1 MKSLQIYLFLFLS
14 VFALGACIQNDIPY
28 PYIKGEITAFEVEG
42 QTGDAE
48 INKNS
53 RTIVVEVG
61 DEVDIEE
68 LRITRFVV
76 NEEATYSV
84 DEQYC
89 VSPNKFPS
97 AGFSA
102 LADLP
107 AGADTR
113 VDFSKTVPVLLRTYQ
128 DYQWMITVKQTI
140 ERVVEVEN
148 QALPAIIDDKN
159 HTVLVYVSQKQD
171 LSAVKITKMILGG
184 SKATIT
190 PDPSTVL
197 LRTYQDYQWMIT
209 VKQTIERVVEVENQ
223 ALPAIIDDKNH
234 TVLVYVSQKQDLS
247 AVKITKM
254 ILGGSKATI
263 TPDPSTV
270 TNFRR
275 PQEFVVNRFD
285 KEELWT
291 VDVVRTT
298 STGTTG
304 SADVWAT
311 RATLN
316 GGMKQGTTPR
326 VEYRKKSEDT
336 WTVVPETDVKLE
348 SGTTFSTTLT
358 GLQDGTDYVWR
369 VVVEEVP
376 STESGFTT
384 EKIQE
389 IPNLN
394 FDTWSQN
401 PTGTFKKS
409 WYPNAD
415 GSNSFWATGNDG
427 VTSSLAGSRD
437 SSTRPEE
444 KSVVNGKAAYM
455 VTLGSVPLVGVAA
468 GNLFIGD
475 YKTNAQSPKDS
486 PKFGRSF
493 TGARPTGL
501 KGWYKYTSK
510 PVDYVGNPDNLK
522 NDECHIYLRLWDDKD
537 NEIGYGEFI
546 GKETVTQYTQFRFDV
561 TYTNK
566 TAKPAKITI
575 VATSSHYGGDF
586 TGMKVTGSVGVGS
599 ELWVDEFELLYE

>member
-190 PDPSTVL
+190 PDPSTV
-197 LRTYQDYQWMIT
+197 
-209 VKQTIERVVEVENQ
+209 
-223 ALPAIIDDKNH
+223 
-234 TVLVYVSQKQDLS
+234 
-247 AVKITKM
+247 
-254 ILGGSKATI
+254 
-263 TPDPSTV
+263 

-285 KEELWT
+285 RYHGKCRC
-291 VDVVRTT
+291 V
-298 STGTTG
+298 G
-304 SADVWAT
+304 
-311 RATLN
+311 
-316 GGMKQGTTPR
+316 
-326 VEYRKKSEDT
+326 YKSHIERGYEARNHS
-336 WTVVPETDVKLE
+336 PC
-348 SGTTFSTTLT
+348 GI
-358 GLQDGTDYVWR
+358 Q
-369 VVVEEVP
+369 EEVGRYLDRC
-376 STESGFTT
+376 TRNRCETG
-384 EKIQE
+384 KWY
-389 IPNLN
+389 N
-394 FDTWSQN
+394 FQYDTDRIAR
-401 PTGTFKKS
+401 
-409 WYPNAD
+409 WYRLR
-415 GSNSFWATGNDG
+415 
-427 VTSSLAGSRD
+427 LAGSGRG
-437 SSTRPEE
+437 SS
-444 KSVVNGKAAYM
+444 
-455 VTLGSVPLVGVAA
+455 
-468 GNLFIGD
+468 
-475 YKTNAQSPKDS
+475 
-486 PKFGRSF
+486 
-493 TGARPTGL
+493 
-501 KGWYKYTSK
+501 
-510 PVDYVGNPDNLK
+510 
-522 NDECHIYLRLWDDKD
+522 
-537 NEIGYGEFI
+537 
-546 GKETVTQYTQFRFDV
+546 
-561 TYTNK
+561 
-566 TAKPAKITI
+566 
-575 VATSSHYGGDF
+575 
-586 TGMKVTGSVGVGS
+586 
-599 ELWVDEFELLYE
+599 

>member
-76 NEEATYSV
+76 NEEATYSI

-140 ERVVEVEN
+140 ER
-148 QALPAIIDDKN
+148 I
-159 HTVLVYVSQKQD
+159 
-171 LSAVKITKMILGG
+171 
-184 SKATIT
+184 
-190 PDPSTVL
+190 
-197 LRTYQDYQWMIT
+197 
-209 VKQTIERVVEVENQ
+209 VEVENQ

-298 STGTTG
+298 STGTT
-304 SADVWAT
+304 
-311 RATLN
+311 
-316 GGMKQGTTPR
+316 
-326 VEYRKKSEDT
+326 E
-336 WTVVPETDVKLE
+336 VPMC
-348 SGTTFSTTLT
+348 
-358 GLQDGTDYVWR
+358 GLQ
-369 VVVEEVP
+369 EP
-376 STESGFTT
+376 
-384 EKIQE
+384 
-389 IPNLN
+389 
-394 FDTWSQN
+394 
-401 PTGTFKKS
+401 
-409 WYPNAD
+409 
-415 GSNSFWATGNDG
+415 
-427 VTSSLAGSRD
+427 
-437 SSTRPEE
+437 
-444 KSVVNGKAAYM
+444 
-455 VTLGSVPLVGVAA
+455 
-468 GNLFIGD
+468 
-475 YKTNAQSPKDS
+475 
-486 PKFGRSF
+486 
-493 TGARPTGL
+493 
-501 KGWYKYTSK
+501 
-510 PVDYVGNPDNLK
+510 
-522 NDECHIYLRLWDDKD
+522 H
-537 NEIGYGEFI
+537 
-546 GKETVTQYTQFRFDV
+546 
-561 TYTNK
+561 
-566 TAKPAKITI
+566 
-575 VATSSHYGGDF
+575 
-586 TGMKVTGSVGVGS
+586 
-599 ELWVDEFELLYE
+599 

>member
-113 VDFSKTVPVLLRTYQ
+113 VDFSKTVP
-128 DYQWMITVKQTI
+128 
-140 ERVVEVEN
+140 
-148 QALPAIIDDKN
+148 
-159 HTVLVYVSQKQD
+159 
-171 LSAVKITKMILGG
+171 
-184 SKATIT
+184 
-190 PDPSTVL
+190 VL

-501 KGWYKYTSK
+501 KGW
-510 PVDYVGNPDNLK
+510 
-522 NDECHIYLRLWDDKD
+522 
-537 NEIGYGEFI
+537 
-546 GKETVTQYTQFRFDV
+546 
-561 TYTNK
+561 
-566 TAKPAKITI
+566 
-575 VATSSHYGGDF
+575 
-586 TGMKVTGSVGVGS
+586 
-599 ELWVDEFELLYE
+599 

>member
-53 RTIVVEVG
+53 RTIAVEVG

-128 DYQWMITVKQTI
+128 DYQWMITV
-140 ERVVEVEN
+140 R
-148 QALPAIIDDKN
+148 
-159 HTVLVYVSQKQD
+159 
-171 LSAVKITKMILGG
+171 
-184 SKATIT
+184 
-190 PDPSTVL
+190 
-197 LRTYQDYQWMIT
+197 
-209 VKQTIERVVEVENQ
+209 QTIERVVEVENQ

-275 PQEFVVNRFD
+275 PQEFVVSRFD

-336 WTVVPETDVKLE
+336 WSVVPEADVKLE

-369 VVVEEVP
+369 VVVEEIP
-376 STESGFTT
+376 STEAAFTT
-384 EKIQE
+384 ERY
-389 IPNLN
+389 
-394 FDTWSQN
+394 
-401 PTGTFKKS
+401 KK
-409 WYPNAD
+409 
-415 GSNSFWATGNDG
+415 
-427 VTSSLAGSRD
+427 
-437 SSTRPEE
+437 
-444 KSVVNGKAAYM
+444 
-455 VTLGSVPLVGVAA
+455 
-468 GNLFIGD
+468 
-475 YKTNAQSPKDS
+475 
-486 PKFGRSF
+486 
-493 TGARPTGL
+493 
-501 KGWYKYTSK
+501 
-510 PVDYVGNPDNLK
+510 
-522 NDECHIYLRLWDDKD
+522 YL
-537 NEIGYGEFI
+537 
-546 GKETVTQYTQFRFDV
+546 T
-561 TYTNK
+561 
-566 TAKPAKITI
+566 
-575 VATSSHYGGDF
+575 
-586 TGMKVTGSVGVGS
+586 
-599 ELWVDEFELLYE
+599 